1 MSIEEQNENKKAGV
15 GGYLFGGIFLFA
27 GLAVM
32 VYVGLLPVGKYL
44 LSGQWERVPATVL
57 SSELHR
63 HRSDGS
69 STYSVTARYRYSFQ
83 GQTFTSDQVGLY
95 SGSDNVGDYWQQ
107 LSSRLDRARAS
118 NRALQAWVNP
128 SNPTQ
133 AYLDRT
139 FRWST
144 LIFGLTFGG
153 VFALVGAGVMYLMRR
168 GRDPQTVS
176 GTGQYSSRE
185 KSGHWL
191 MVGFGAVFILLPSP
205 AYLEVWKEVSR
216 GNYMILLVLLFPL
229 AGAGIALAGLR
240 MRNNY
245 RFFGPTPL
253 ALDPQPGQAGGQVGG
268 SIQLGRALS
277 AEQSVTVWLS
287 CIRCYYSGSGK
298 DRKTR
303 ESIRWQNRQ
312 RAWCRPV
319 QSGTEIQFCFDAPAD
334 QPATRERDRSAS
346 GRKDWIRWRVELDGQ
361 VQGRA
366 LKRSWDVPV
375 EAGSGSSRYELP
387 ASHLEADQRDR
398 KMDALES
405 ANQQIEVEQTSEGL
419 HLISRAGRNLGMKL
433 GLLVFGC
440 AFAAV
445 GTFLFIQAAEEG
457 FMLYIMGSIFG
468 LIGYPM
474 VLATLYTLARRLDA
488 WVRGGEVRNQ
498 RRWLGIVLFR
508 REGQLLN
515 ADQLVLESGM
525 SSTSNG
531 RKTEYMT
538 LYAKVDGKKLRLAEG
553 IAGREAGEALR
564 EAVLRTLRLV

>member
-1 MSIEEQNENKKAGV
+1 LSIEEQNENKKAGV

-32 VYVGLLPVGKYL
+32 MYVGLLPVGKYL

-69 STYSVTARYRYSFQ
+69 STYSVTARYRYSYQ

-144 LIFGLTFGG
+144 LIFGLTSGG

-334 QPATRERDRSAS
+334 QPATRERDRSVS

-508 REGQLLN
+508 REGQLLS

>member
-32 VYVGLLPVGKYL
+32 MYVGLLPVGKYL

-69 STYSVTARYRYSFQ
+69 STYSVTARYRYSYQ

-95 SGSDNVGDYWQQ
+95 GGSDNVGDYWQQ
-107 LSSRLDRARAS
+107 LGSRLDRARAS
-118 NRALQAWVNP
+118 NRALQARVNP

-334 QPATRERDRSAS
+334 QPATRERDRSVS

-387 ASHLEADQRDR
+387 DSHVEADQRDR

-433 GLLVFGC
+433 GLLVFGG

>member
-1 MSIEEQNENKKAGV
+1 LSIEEQNENKKAGV

-334 QPATRERDRSAS
+334 QPATRERDRSVS

-387 ASHLEADQRDR
+387 DSHVEADQRDR

-508 REGQLLN
+508 REGQLLS

>member
-69 STYSVTARYRYSFQ
+69 STYSVTARYRYSYQ

-334 QPATRERDRSAS
+334 QPATRERDRSVS

-433 GLLVFGC
+433 GLLVFGG

-445 GTFLFIQAAEEG
+445 GTFLFVQAAEEG

>member
-153 VFALVGAGVMYLMRR
+153 VFALVGGGVMYLMRR

-185 KSGHWL
+185 KSGHWP

-433 GLLVFGC
+433 GLLVFGG

-508 REGQLLN
+508 REGQLLS

>member
-1 MSIEEQNENKKAGV
+1 LSIEEQNENKKAGV

-32 VYVGLLPVGKYL
+32 MYVGLLPVGKYL

-69 STYSVTARYRYSFQ
+69 STYSVTARYRYSYQ

-144 LIFGLTFGG
+144 LIFGLTSGG

-334 QPATRERDRSAS
+334 QPATRERDRSVS

-433 GLLVFGC
+433 GLLVFGG

-508 REGQLLN
+508 REGQLLS

>member
-153 VFALVGAGVMYLMRR
+153 VFALVGGGVMYLMRR

-334 QPATRERDRSAS
+334 QPATRERDRSVS

-366 LKRSWDVPV
+366 LKRSWEVPV

-387 ASHLEADQRDR
+387 DSHVEADQRDR

-445 GTFLFIQAAEEG
+445 GTFLFVQAAEEG

>member
-32 VYVGLLPVGKYL
+32 MYVGLLPVGKYL

-69 STYSVTARYRYSFQ
+69 STYSVTARYRYSYQ

-334 QPATRERDRSAS
+334 QPATRERDRSVS

-387 ASHLEADQRDR
+387 DSHVEADQRDR

-433 GLLVFGC
+433 GLLVFGG

-445 GTFLFIQAAEEG
+445 GTFLFVQAAEEG

>member
-32 VYVGLLPVGKYL
+32 MYVGLLPVGKYL

-334 QPATRERDRSAS
+334 QPATRERDRSVS

-387 ASHLEADQRDR
+387 DSHVEADQRDR

-433 GLLVFGC
+433 GLLVFGG

-445 GTFLFIQAAEEG
+445 GTFLFVQAAEEG

>member
-1 MSIEEQNENKKAGV
+1 LSIEEQNENKKAGV

-69 STYSVTARYRYSFQ
+69 STYSVTARYRYSYQ

-334 QPATRERDRSAS
+334 QPATRERDRSVS

-387 ASHLEADQRDR
+387 DSHVEADQRDR

-445 GTFLFIQAAEEG
+445 GTFLFVQAAEEG

>member
-69 STYSVTARYRYSFQ
+69 STYSVTARYRYSYQ

-144 LIFGLTFGG
+144 LIFGLTSGG

-387 ASHLEADQRDR
+387 DSHVEADQRDR

-508 REGQLLN
+508 REGQLLS

>member
-1 MSIEEQNENKKAGV
+1 LSIEEQNENKKAGV

-32 VYVGLLPVGKYL
+32 MYVGLLPVGKYL

-69 STYSVTARYRYSFQ
+69 STYSVTARYRYSYQ

-334 QPATRERDRSAS
+334 QPATRERDRSVS

-387 ASHLEADQRDR
+387 DSHVEADQRDR

-433 GLLVFGC
+433 GLLVFGG

-445 GTFLFIQAAEEG
+445 GTFLFVQAAEEG

>member
-32 VYVGLLPVGKYL
+32 MYVGLLPVGKYL

-69 STYSVTARYRYSFQ
+69 STYSVTARYRYSYQ

-95 SGSDNVGDYWQQ
+95 GGSDNVGDYWQQ
-107 LSSRLDRARAS
+107 LGSRLDRARAS

-334 QPATRERDRSAS
+334 QPATRERDRSVS

-433 GLLVFGC
+433 GLLVFGG

>member
-334 QPATRERDRSAS
+334 QPATRERDRSVS

-366 LKRSWDVPV
+366 LNRSWDVPV

-433 GLLVFGC
+433 GLLVFGG

-445 GTFLFIQAAEEG
+445 GTFLFVQAAEEG

>member
-1 MSIEEQNENKKAGV
+1 
-15 GGYLFGGIFLFA
+15 
-27 GLAVM
+27 M

-69 STYSVTARYRYSFQ
+69 STYSVTARYRYSYQ

-319 QSGTEIQFCFDAPAD
+319 QSGPEIQFCFDAPAD

-387 ASHLEADQRDR
+387 DSHVEADQRDR

-433 GLLVFGC
+433 GLLVFGG

-508 REGQLLN
+508 REGQLLS

>member
-1 MSIEEQNENKKAGV
+1 LSIEEQNENKKAGV

-334 QPATRERDRSAS
+334 QPATRERDRSVS

-387 ASHLEADQRDR
+387 DSHVEADQRDR

-405 ANQQIEVEQTSEGL
+405 ANQQIETSEGL

-508 REGQLLN
+508 REGQLLS

>member
-1 MSIEEQNENKKAGV
+1 LSIEEQNENKKAGV

-69 STYSVTARYRYSFQ
+69 STYSVTARYRYSYQ

-387 ASHLEADQRDR
+387 DSHVEADQRDR

-433 GLLVFGC
+433 GLLVFGG

-508 REGQLLN
+508 REGQLLS

>member
-32 VYVGLLPVGKYL
+32 MYVGLLPVGKYL

-69 STYSVTARYRYSFQ
+69 STYSVTARYRYSYQ

-144 LIFGLTFGG
+144 LIFGLTSGG

-334 QPATRERDRSAS
+334 QPATRERDRSVS

-508 REGQLLN
+508 REGQLLS

>member
-69 STYSVTARYRYSFQ
+69 STYSVTARYRYSYQ

-334 QPATRERDRSAS
+334 QPATRERDRSVS

-387 ASHLEADQRDR
+387 DSHVEADQRDR

-433 GLLVFGC
+433 GLLVFGG

-508 REGQLLN
+508 REGQLLS

>member
-32 VYVGLLPVGKYL
+32 MYVGLLPVGKYL

-69 STYSVTARYRYSFQ
+69 STYSVTARYRYSYQ

-387 ASHLEADQRDR
+387 DSHVEADQRDR

-433 GLLVFGC
+433 GLLVFGG

-508 REGQLLN
+508 REGQLLS

>member
-1 MSIEEQNENKKAGV
+1 
-15 GGYLFGGIFLFA
+15 
-27 GLAVM
+27 
-32 VYVGLLPVGKYL
+32 
-44 LSGQWERVPATVL
+44 
-57 SSELHR
+57 
-63 HRSDGS
+63 
-69 STYSVTARYRYSFQ
+69 
-83 GQTFTSDQVGLY
+83 
-95 SGSDNVGDYWQQ
+95 
-107 LSSRLDRARAS
+107 
-118 NRALQAWVNP
+118 
-128 SNPTQ
+128 
-133 AYLDRT
+133 
-139 FRWST
+139 
-144 LIFGLTFGG
+144 
-153 VFALVGAGVMYLMRR
+153 
-168 GRDPQTVS
+168 
-176 GTGQYSSRE
+176 
-185 KSGHWL
+185 

-334 QPATRERDRSAS
+334 QPATRERDRSVS

-508 REGQLLN
+508 REGQLLS

>member
-334 QPATRERDRSAS
+334 QPATRERDRSVS

-387 ASHLEADQRDR
+387 DSHVEADQRDR

-445 GTFLFIQAAEEG
+445 GTFLFVQAAEEG

-508 REGQLLN
+508 REGQLLS

>member
-69 STYSVTARYRYSFQ
+69 STYSVTARYRYSYQ

-433 GLLVFGC
+433 GLLVFGG

-508 REGQLLN
+508 REGQLLS

>member
-1 MSIEEQNENKKAGV
+1 LSIEEQNENKKAGV

-32 VYVGLLPVGKYL
+32 MYVGLLPVGKYL

-69 STYSVTARYRYSFQ
+69 STYSVTARYRYSYQ

-144 LIFGLTFGG
+144 LIFGLTSGG

-334 QPATRERDRSAS
+334 QPATRERDRSVS

-387 ASHLEADQRDR
+387 DSHVEADQRDR

-508 REGQLLN
+508 REGQLLS

>member
-32 VYVGLLPVGKYL
+32 MYVGLLPVGKYL

-69 STYSVTARYRYSFQ
+69 STYSVTARYRYSYQ

-144 LIFGLTFGG
+144 LIFGLTSGG

-334 QPATRERDRSAS
+334 QPATRERDRSVS

-387 ASHLEADQRDR
+387 DSHVEADQRDR

-508 REGQLLN
+508 REGQLLS

>member
-69 STYSVTARYRYSFQ
+69 STYSVTARYRYSYQ

-95 SGSDNVGDYWQQ
+95 SCSDNVGDYWQQ

-387 ASHLEADQRDR
+387 DSHVEADQRDR

-433 GLLVFGC
+433 GLLVFGG

-508 REGQLLN
+508 REGQLLS

>member
-144 LIFGLTFGG
+144 LIFGLTSGG

-334 QPATRERDRSAS
+334 QPATRERDRSVS

-433 GLLVFGC
+433 GLLVFGG

-508 REGQLLN
+508 REGQLLS

>member
-32 VYVGLLPVGKYL
+32 MYVGLLPVGKYL

-69 STYSVTARYRYSFQ
+69 STYSVTARYRYSYQ

-144 LIFGLTFGG
+144 LIFGLTSGG

-334 QPATRERDRSAS
+334 QPATRERDRSVS

-433 GLLVFGC
+433 GLLVFGG

-508 REGQLLN
+508 REGQLLS

>member
-334 QPATRERDRSAS
+334 QPATRERDRSVS

>member
-32 VYVGLLPVGKYL
+32 MYVGLLPVGKYL

-63 HRSDGS
+63 HRSDGP
-69 STYSVTARYRYSFQ
+69 STYSVTARYRYSYQ
-83 GQTFTSDQVGLY
+83 GRTFTSDQVGLY
-95 SGSDNVGDYWQQ
+95 GGSDNVGDYWQQ
-107 LSSRLDRARAS
+107 LGSRLDRARAS

-153 VFALVGAGVMYLMRR
+153 VFALVGGGVMYLMRR

-334 QPATRERDRSAS
+334 QPATRERDRSVS

-433 GLLVFGC
+433 GLLVFGG

>member
-32 VYVGLLPVGKYL
+32 MYVGLLPVGKYL

-69 STYSVTARYRYSFQ
+69 STYSVTARYRYSYQ

-334 QPATRERDRSAS
+334 QPATRERDRSVS

-361 VQGRA
+361 VQGRT

-387 ASHLEADQRDR
+387 DSHVEADQRDR

-445 GTFLFIQAAEEG
+445 GTFLFVQAAEEG

>member
-334 QPATRERDRSAS
+334 QPATRERDRSVS

-387 ASHLEADQRDR
+387 DSHVEADQRDR

-508 REGQLLN
+508 REGQLLS

>member
-1 MSIEEQNENKKAGV
+1 LSIEEQNENKKAGV

-69 STYSVTARYRYSFQ
+69 STYSVTARYRYSYQ

-334 QPATRERDRSAS
+334 QPATRERDRSVS

-433 GLLVFGC
+433 GLLVFGG

-508 REGQLLN
+508 REGQLLS

>member
-1 MSIEEQNENKKAGV
+1 LSIEEQNENKKAGV

-32 VYVGLLPVGKYL
+32 MYVGLLPVGKYL

-69 STYSVTARYRYSFQ
+69 STYSVTARYRYSYQ

-334 QPATRERDRSAS
+334 QPATRERDRSVS

-366 LKRSWDVPV
+366 LKRSWEVPV

-387 ASHLEADQRDR
+387 DSHVEADQRDR

-445 GTFLFIQAAEEG
+445 GTFLFVQAAEEG

>member
-69 STYSVTARYRYSFQ
+69 STYSVTARYRYSYQ

-387 ASHLEADQRDR
+387 DSHVEADQRDR

-433 GLLVFGC
+433 GLLVFGG

-508 REGQLLN
+508 REGQLLS

>member
-334 QPATRERDRSAS
+334 QPATRERDRSVS

-508 REGQLLN
+508 REGQLLS

>member
-1 MSIEEQNENKKAGV
+1 LSIEEQNENKKAGV

-32 VYVGLLPVGKYL
+32 MYVGLLPVGKYL

-69 STYSVTARYRYSFQ
+69 STYSVTARYRYSYQ

-334 QPATRERDRSAS
+334 QPATRERDRSVS

-361 VQGRA
+361 VQGRT

-387 ASHLEADQRDR
+387 DSHVEADQRDR

-445 GTFLFIQAAEEG
+445 GTFLFVQAAEEG